1 MSVKRGA
8 SLRISL
14 FFLILAFPGL
24 STVSLLTLLSSL
36 AQGKLVLTWI
46 FLLAIAYLLALFLPR
61 PLRQLMKAT
70 SKKWRS
76 LVFQTH
82 EVAHLRKASRI
93 AYRSGVATTLKESSA
108 TRTVKKE
115 K

>member
-1 MSVKRGA
+1 MSAKRGA
-8 SLRISL
+8 SLTTSL
-14 FFLILAFPGL
+14 IFLILAFPGL
-24 STVSLLTLLSSL
+24 STVSLLTLISSL

-46 FLLAIAYLLALFLPR
+46 FLLAIAHLLALFLPR

-76 LVFQTH
+76 LILQTH
-82 EVAHLRKASRI
+82 QVIESRKASRI
-93 AYRSGVATTLKESSA
+93 VNRSGVATTLKDSSV